1 MSFNFRR
8 KTVRKIQDNRPTAGD
23 YYTHD
28 STRQLLSNIHYDIF
42 YYGERFGGGGGGGD
56 GRVPDWSY
64 LGVPLNTRSTYGASY
79 VRRTVYYTGPSNKT

>member
-1 MSFNFRR
+1 MPFNFRR

-23 YYTHD
+23 WYTHD
-28 STRQLLSNIHYDIF
+28 STRRLLSNIHYDIF

-79 VRRTVYYTGPSNKT
+79 VRQTVYYTGPSNKT